1 ALAVWTGGV
10 SARWPSAAG
19 SHPAWIASVL
29 TGFSSLCAVL
39 TSSSSVG
46 QDPGSEIYDGVWPS
60 ATGVPSAA
68 HTPEL
73 PRRWEPSRWVST
85 TPRASIRANIV
96 VGPTKRNPRRLSS
109 AASAADSGL
118 VVGTSAAVAGI
129 G

>member
-1 ALAVWTGGV
+1 
-10 SARWPSAAG
+10 
-19 SHPAWIASVL
+19 
-29 TGFSSLCAVL
+29 
-39 TSSSSVG
+39 SVG

-85 TPRASIRANIV
+85 TPRDSIRANIV

-129 G
+129 GVRSGRWAQTRSARVVPGPSSPRRSIVARALP